1 MASALVTVVLA
12 DGESLTGSLDLFAP
26 DANELSLETG
36 GQQRRKVPTD
46 QVAYVGFHR
55 VGNEQANLGPGA
67 SAYKIH
73 LYGGQTFNVLA
84 RLSSSSETVG
94 FRAVPRP
101 THPTYRELYFFGRAV
116 RLRERDEPI
125 GTMLVNAGAIHPEAL
140 EHAIITQKAHQNTPI
155 GKLLVEALSV
165 SEADLARAVSLQ
177 KRSSHRIG
185 ELLIEEGLANRE
197 QIDRALAEQRRRKA
211 KRIGEVLLDLNIVS
225 EETLARTLARKFEL
239 RFVDLDANP
248 PTPEALREVP
258 KEVISRYG
266 ILPIEKT
273 ARGLVVAI
281 SDPLA
286 LEGID
291 ELRFVADRRLEEVLA
306 TPSALKRRIDEFLNG
321 VPATPAAQVEDSEID
336 LVLKRLGD
344 TPGNVV
350 EEQDDV
356 AGVDDPTDSA
366 VVALVN
372 QLIADAYRR
381 GASDIHVEPNGKG
394 RDTVIRYRIDGEC
407 VAVQS
412 IPARHRNAIVAR
424 IKILARLDIAERRK
438 PQDGKLRFRMNDGQ
452 IELRVATIP
461 TVNGNEDVV
470 MRVLAASKPIPVGDL
485 ELSERNRIELDRII
499 HRPYG
504 LILCV
509 GPTGSGKTTT
519 LHSLLGSIN
528 TIDMKIWTAEDPVE
542 ITQPGL
548 RQLQVN
554 ARIGLTFAQAMRSF
568 LRADPDVIM
577 VGEMRDAETAS
588 TGIEASLTGHLVFS
602 TLHTNSAP
610 ETVVRLL
617 DMGLD
622 PFSFADALLGVLAQ
636 RLARRLCKAC
646 RYQQPP
652 SAEDERVIRATYGDQ
667 EFGEDLAGKGAPA
680 IQVWRGR
687 GCDVCNGTGYKGRAG
702 LHELLI
708 VDEDLK
714 TAMLRRA
721 PATELRRLARAQGM
735 KTLAQDGVVKAL
747 RGDTDMTQVLAI
759 CR

>member
-1 MASALVTVVLA
+1 RPAH
-12 DGESLTGSLDLFAP
+12 P
-26 DANELSLETG
+26 
-36 GQQRRKVPTD
+36 K
-46 QVAYVGFHR
+46 
-55 VGNEQANLGPGA
+55 
-67 SAYKIH
+67 
-73 LYGGQTFNVLA
+73 
-84 RLSSSSETVG
+84 
-94 FRAVPRP
+94 FR
-101 THPTYRELYFFGRAV
+101 EIYFYSHAV
-116 RLRERDEPI
+116 RWRERDEPI
-125 GTMLVNAGAIHPEAL
+125 GAMLVNAGAIHPEAL
-140 EHAIITQKAHQNTPI
+140 EHAISAQKAHQNTPI

-165 SEADLARAVSLQ
+165 SESDLARAVSLQ
-177 KRSSHRIG
+177 KQSNHRIG
-185 ELLIEEGLANRE
+185 DLLIEEGLASRE
-197 QIDRALAEQRRRKA
+197 QIERAVAEQQRRKS
-211 KRIGEVLLDLNIVS
+211 KRIGEVLLDMNIVS

-248 PTPEALREVP
+248 PNPEALREVP
-258 KEVISRYG
+258 KEVIARYG
-266 ILPIEKT
+266 ILPIEKSG
-273 ARGLVVAI
+273 RGLVVAI

-306 TPSALKRRIDEFLNG
+306 TPSALKRRIDEFLRG
-321 VPATPAAQVEDSEID
+321 STAPAQIEDTEID

-344 TPGNVV
+344 TPAVV
-350 EEQDDV
+350 EEEQSDV

-381 GASDIHVEPNGKG
+381 GASDIHIEPNGKE
-394 RDTVIRYRIDGEC
+394 RDTMIRYRVDGEC
-407 VAVQS
+407 VAVQNV
-412 IPARHRNAIVAR
+412 PARHRNAIVAR

-438 PQDGKLRFRMNDGQ
+438 PQDGKLRFRLNDRE

-470 MRVLAASKPIPVGDL
+470 MRVLAASKPIPIGEL
-485 ELSERNRIELDRII
+485 ELSRRNLTELDRII
-499 HRPYG
+499 HQPYG

-528 TIDMKIWTAEDPVE
+528 TVDTKIWTAEDPVE

-548 RQLQVN
+548 RQVQVN
-554 ARIGLTFAQAMRSF
+554 ARIGLTFAQAMRAF

-577 VGEMRDAETAS
+577 VGEMRDTETAS

-636 RLARRLCKAC
+636 RLARRLCKQCKQRHAASPEDK
-646 RYQQPP
+646 RALLDAYGAEEYEEDFGGRDGNPP
-652 SAEDERVIRATYGDQ
+652 WIWIA
-667 EFGEDLAGKGAPA
+667 
-680 IQVWRGR
+680 R
-687 GCDVCNGTGYKGRAG
+687 GCDACGGSGYKGRLG

-708 VDEDLK
+708 ADEDIK
-714 TAMLRRA
+714 AAIFQRS
-721 PATELRRLARAQGM
+721 PVSELRRLARAQGM
-735 KTLAQDGVVKAL
+735 KTLAQDGIIKAL
-747 RGDTDMTQVLAI
+747 RGDTDLKQVLAV